1 MPAVQFRRVRK
12 GMVIIMKVLVIGAKG
27 QLGFD
32 VVQELM
38 RCGISALGVDMEEMD
53 ITDADAVDR
62 VVKDSG
68 ADAVIHCAAYTAVD
82 AAQENTSLCQRVN
95 RDGTKNIA
103 MACLKYG
110 KKMLYISTDYVF
122 DGEGEKPW
130 EPEDHANPVNVY
142 GRTKYEGELAVRET
156 LEAYFIV
163 RVSWVF
169 GLHGKNFVKTMLR
182 LSGERECL
190 HVVDD
195 QFGSPTYTRDLAV
208 LLAAM
213 VQTDKYGI
221 YHATNEGICSWY
233 EFACEIFRQAE
244 RTVQVEAVP
253 SDASPVKAKR
263 PHNSR
268 MEKGKLTR
276 EGFFRLPR
284 WEDALSRY
292 LRELREAGEI

>member
-1 MPAVQFRRVRK
+1 
-12 GMVIIMKVLVIGAKG
+12 
-27 QLGFD
+27 
-32 VVQELM
+32 
-38 RCGISALGVDMEEMD
+38 
-53 ITDADAVDR
+53 
-62 VVKDSG
+62 
-68 ADAVIHCAAYTAVD
+68 
-82 AAQENTSLCQRVN
+82 
-95 RDGTKNIA
+95 